1 MLFNVLSYMT
11 DALLS
16 KGNTAAAIDELYLFL
31 SNTVAVEYIRNAMKR
46 VRKKDSAVIIAS
58 QNIEDFAQPG
68 IAEMTK
74 PLFAIPTHQF
84 LFNPGNISPKVYMDM
99 LQMDENLFE
108 LIKYPQQGVCVFRH
122 GIEIYHLVVKA
133 PKYKEALFGSAGG
146 R

>member
-1 MLFNVLSYMT
+1 M
-11 DALLS
+11 
-16 KGNTAAAIDELYLFL
+16 AAIDELYLFL
-31 SNTVAVEYIRNAMKR
+31 SNTIAVEYIRNAMKR

-99 LQMDENLFE
+99 LQMEECLFE

-122 GIEIYHLVVKA
+122 GIEIYNLVVKA
-133 PKYKEALFGSAGG
+133 QKYKEALFGNAGG